1 MKTKIL
7 YVLNYIV
14 NGGPSNVVRE
24 LVANL
29 DKNKYEVTLLNLFQ
43 ESDPAVIEEFRN
55 LGAKVLECKT
65 LTRMGCLLGN
75 DREFKK
81 LVKKE
86 QYDVIHTHGFIPDI
100 LSSRLKTKAIQ
111 VSTIH
116 NNMFEDY
123 LLTYGKWKS
132 KVYIPIH
139 IHALKKLDHPVCCSK
154 SAYDVMKGRISELSY
169 VRNGIQKQST
179 EQAICRSDLNIPE
192 NAQVYIYAGCL
203 SKLKQITWMLQMF
216 HQLHNEQEYIV
227 VLGSGEEEKNCKA
240 IEDDHIK
247 MLGFQKDPI
256 SFMRISDVY
265 ISASCSE
272 GFSISVLEAL
282 DQGLGLFLSD
292 IPSHREVFEI
302 DDSLYLGERFEK
314 EEKSFAAALQRM
326 RDNAAR
332 LNKRRIE
339 NFKEVFLSGKSM
351 AEQYEQFYK

>member
-29 DKNKYEVTLLNLFQ
+29 DKSSYEITVLNLFQ
-43 ESDPAVIEEFRN
+43 ESDPAVIKEFQN
-55 LGAKVLECKT
+55 LGAKVIECKT
-65 LTRMGCLLGN
+65 LTRMGCLLCK
-75 DREFKK
+75 DQEFRDW
-81 LVKKE
+81 VKKG

-100 LSSRLKTKAIQ
+100 LSSRLKTKALR

-132 KVYIPIH
+132 KIYIPLH

-154 SAYDVMKGRISELSY
+154 SAYDVMKSRIAELSY

-179 EQAICRSDLNIPE
+179 EQVICRSDLNIPE
-192 NAQVYIYAGCL
+192 SAQVYIYVGCL
-203 SKLKQITWMLQMF
+203 SRLKRITWLLQMF
-216 HQLHNEQEYIV
+216 HQFHNEQEYII
-227 VLGSGEEEKNCKA
+227 VLGSGEEEESCKA
-240 IEDDHIK
+240 IDDKHIK
-247 MLGFQKDPI
+247 MMGFQKDPI
-256 SFMRISDVY
+256 SFMRISDAY

-282 DQGLGLFLSD
+282 DQGLGLFLSN

-302 DDSLYLGERFEK
+302 DDSVYLGERFEK
-314 EEKSFAAALQRM
+314 EENSFADALQRM
-326 RDNAAR
+326 RDNAAS
-332 LNKRRIE
+332 LNKQQIQK
-339 NFKEVFLSGKSM
+339 FKDVFLSGKSM